1 MQRCPCFLEL
11 QGALQKLCK
20 SSASPAFINWG
31 WRSFASLR
39 KFFTAV
45 LAASK
50 GCLRHCLSG
59 KLRVFLP
66 KHRMQPYHLCHTVNL
81 ESSGPH
87 RVIDLGLT
95 ANSLHLQSDRNTE
108 GQVQESGC
116 YCNSFLLVPLASCML
131 PTRLAAWSDEGNV
144 TLQVLFGVVWS
155 IIKARVFCL
164 LHLVTTMNSETSCSR
179 FRQEWYPELLSEF
192 AAWMYLKWTSG
203 SVPHF
208 FLTRDGSATEVPAQH
223 FDLETHAL
231 FYCFDKTT
239 CHSRTGLVFKI
250 APRK

>member
-1 MQRCPCFLEL
+1 
-11 QGALQKLCK
+11 
-20 SSASPAFINWG
+20 
-31 WRSFASLR
+31 
-39 KFFTAV
+39 
-45 LAASK
+45 
-50 GCLRHCLSG
+50 
-59 KLRVFLP
+59 
-66 KHRMQPYHLCHTVNL
+66 MQPYHLSHTVNL

-108 GQVQESGC
+108 GQVQEGGC

-155 IIKARVFCL
+155 IIKAQIFCF

-208 FLTRDGSATEVPAQH
+208 FK
-223 FDLETHAL
+223 LETAL
-231 FYCFDKTT
+231 PQKFQPSTLILKLMPFSTAFDKTT

>member
-11 QGALQKLCK
+11 QGALQELCK
-20 SSASPAFINWG
+20 P
-31 WRSFASLR
+31 
-39 KFFTAV
+39 
-45 LAASK
+45 
-50 GCLRHCLSG
+50 
-59 KLRVFLP
+59 RVY
-66 KHRMQPYHLCHTVNL
+66 Q
-81 ESSGPH
+81 
-87 RVIDLGLT
+87 LGLT
-95 ANSLHLQSDRNTE
+95 QLCLFEKVLHSGLSSKQGLFAALSIRQIACLFAETSDATLPSLLHCEFRILRTRQGHRLGTHGKLAPPAKRPNTE

-144 TLQVLFGVVWS
+144 TLQVLFGVVVVWS
-155 IIKARVFCL
+155 IIKAQVFCL
-164 LHLVTTMNSETSCSR
+164 LHLVTTMNSETSWSR

-208 FLTRDGSATEVPAQH
+208 FKTRDGSATEVPAQH